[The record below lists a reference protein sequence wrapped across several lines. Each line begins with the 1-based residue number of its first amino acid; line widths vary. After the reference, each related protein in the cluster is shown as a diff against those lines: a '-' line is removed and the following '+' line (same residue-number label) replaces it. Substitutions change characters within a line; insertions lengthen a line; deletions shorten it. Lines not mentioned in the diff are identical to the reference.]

1 MRILKSKPFLK
12 ICFIAYCALMLW
24 LLFIRYRQIAITDY
38 WSPLSG
44 RINLIPLSSIGSMV
58 RTLMENLRFD
68 VLWVVI
74 YNLGGNILMFVPL
87 GFLLPSLWPRQRRFL
102 RCMGTVA
109 LIMTA
114 VELTQLFTLR
124 GFCEIDDVILNVL
137 GGAIGFCIRKATD
150 IKSGEQ

>member
-24 LLFIRYRQIAITDY
+24 LLFIRYRQIEITDY
-38 WSPLSG
+38 WSQLSG

-87 GFLLPSLWPRQRRFL
+87 GFLLPAPWWSTPPASSSSLRRSPPMFIPVS
-102 RCMGTVA
+102 RSVPT
-109 LIMTA
+109 
-114 VELTQLFTLR
+114 
-124 GFCEIDDVILNVL
+124 
-137 GGAIGFCIRKATD
+137 
-150 IKSGEQ
+150 S